1 MKIRGI
7 SMSGVKRMCKKGA
20 KIALSIVVSVG
31 LIGFVKGLLIG
42 YYIGI
47 HKAKYSLRNNLIQF

>member
-1 MKIRGI
+1 MKIRDI

-20 KIALSIVVSVG
+20 KIALRIVVSVG

-47 HKAKYSLRNNLIQF
+47 RKAKSSWQHKM

>member
-1 MKIRGI
+1 
-7 SMSGVKRMCKKGA
+7 MSGVKRMCKTGA
-20 KIALSIVVSVG
+20 KMALSVVVSVG

-47 HKAKYSLRNNLIQF
+47 HKVKSSWQHKI